1 MTQSYGG
8 CGGRNT
14 ASSLVNTWAR
24 SGYSGSTRNKSVGTG
39 RDVACVFWVV
49 AAE

>member
-8 CGGRNT
+8 CGGRHT

-24 SGYSGSTRNKSVGTG
+24 SWYSGGTRNESGGTG
-39 RDVACVFWVV
+39 RDVACVLWVE